1 MYRPKRSSW
10 IPCLALTLAL
20 FPLGL
25 AADEPAAPET
35 PSAQAAAP
43 QATPESDTAAPAA
56 TPSAPSADSAPSAA
70 SAANR
75 GETDDPPLGE
85 IDGQEADYLSG
96 AQIYDR
102 VLDNR
107 FDAYEQEILMES
119 GDRGGNIERV
129 EMEVKYMNTER
140 EKKGILSKSIAK
152 YEAPQDVRHM
162 GYLVVNKA
170 EGVDDQFVYL
180 PSSRRVRR
188 VNLRGESI
196 VGTDFALED
205 IIPPEFED
213 ATYLRLPD
221 ETVSTIDCFVVE
233 LTPTEEA
240 DSNYTKVIAYV
251 EKEHYVP
258 LRNVYWDNQGVK
270 IKELWAEPSSITRHE
285 AFDKSGLKE
294 VWVAQKSKITNLKL
308 DSFTTLDVVK
318 LDANPKLRKR
328 DFSQRTLTAGH

>member
-10 IPCLALTLAL
+10 ISCLALALAL

-25 AADEPAAPET
+25 AADEPGQTEIPPAPVAIENATPDAAP
-35 PSAQAAAP
+35 PAAP
-43 QATPESDTAAPAA
+43 DPANSAA
-56 TPSAPSADSAPSAA
+56 TRAD
-70 SAANR
+70 R
-75 GETDDPPLGE
+75 GEPDNLPPGE
-85 IDGQEADYLSG
+85 IDAGPEGNYLSG

-129 EMEVKYMNTER
+129 EMEVKYLNTEL

-170 EGVDDQFVYL
+170 EGADDQFVYL

-188 VNLRGESI
+188 VNLRGESV

-221 ETVSTIDCFVVE
+221 ETVLEIDCFVVE
-233 LTPTEEA
+233 VTPTEES
-240 DSNYTKVIAYV
+240 DSNYTKIIAYV
-251 EKEHYVP
+251 EKDHYVP

-270 IKELWAEPSSITRHE
+270 IKELWVEPSSITRHE
-285 AFDKSGLKE
+285 AIDKSGLKE
-294 VWVAQKSKITNLKL
+294 VWIAQKSKITNLKL
-308 DSFTTLDVVK
+308 ESFTTLDVVK

-328 DFSQRTLTAGH
+328 DFSQRTLTAGR